1 MKIGDLV
8 KHLEDGDIGIVLK
21 LEEYEMPHHDDRTR
35 NMITVHWQRD
45 GIVTSVYRIGNAG
58 LLTIEVVA

>member
-21 LEEYEMPHHDDRTR
+21 LEEYEQPHSGRVR
-35 NMITVHWQRD
+35 KLITVHWKRD
-45 GIVTSVYRIGNAG
+45 GLVASIYRIGDAG